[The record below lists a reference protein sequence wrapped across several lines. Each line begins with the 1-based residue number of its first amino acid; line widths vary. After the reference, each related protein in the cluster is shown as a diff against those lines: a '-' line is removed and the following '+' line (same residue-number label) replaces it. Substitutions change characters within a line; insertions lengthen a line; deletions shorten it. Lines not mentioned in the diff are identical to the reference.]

1 LNSSESNT
9 APDLS
14 ISRSDVLYSPSAEH
28 VAPGPGNMRW
38 LAATP
43 RRVPGVVHG
52 PTLYPDVRD
61 LRPESSGTNRS
72 AQSAGHRG
80 IVEAVRG

>member
-52 PTLYPDVRD
+52 PTLYRTY
-61 LRPESSGTNRS
+61 GTS
-72 AQSAGHRG
+72 VPSPRG
-80 IVEAVRG
+80 RIGQPRAPGTGA